1 MGKPK
6 AKVDEKQCLA
16 CGGCISVCPQDA
28 ISMEG
33 RKAFVDSRKC
43 VGCKICIKTCPIGA
57 IKETKGETVDAE
69 I

>member
-6 AKVDEKQCLA
+6 AKVDSKKCLA

-28 ISMEG
+28 ISWIANKAAVD
-33 RKAFVDSRKC
+33 RKKC
-43 VGCKICIKTCPIGA
+43 ISCAICINTCPVGA
-57 IKETKGETVDAE
+57 ISGDGG